1 MNSKDINP
9 FDSLEK
15 EDFDT
20 AMKDFEQ
27 KRGETGGR
35 SIMTSIGNS
44 SEDKKLR
51 NTETNIQLL
60 IWNLERRMTIMAI
73 ELIDTKRR
81 LESLE
86 NKSAGMHKNDY

>member
-20 AMKDFEQ
+20 AMKEFEQ
-27 KRGETGGR
+27 KRRETGGR
-35 SIMTSIGNS
+35 SIMPSLVSS
-44 SEDKKLR
+44 SEDKKPR

-60 IWNLERRMTIMAI
+60 IWNLEKRMTIMAI

-86 NKSAGMHKNDY
+86 NKSVGMHKNDY